1 MSVNIDNLNFV
12 REAMQVQ
19 VRDGDEKES
28 NIIIMFIL
36 RRHKFSIT

>member
-28 NIIIMFIL
+28 NIMITLIL
-36 RRHKFSIT
+36 SRHKFSID